1 MILINIKLS
10 FHLKILNNINIMD
23 TLFTKATLKKSLSVE
38 AKHINNKINDYVLQQ
53 LKSKFE
59 GRCLK
64 YGYIKPN
71 SIKIL
76 KRSAGNVLTS
86 HFNGSVLYN
95 VEFSADICNPLE
107 GAIIKVQVKN
117 KNKMGVLAGIIDE
130 DNSPL
135 NILLARQHHI
145 NHLPT
150 EFMGLN
156 VDDTISVKVIGKRF
170 EYGDNQIS
178 IIGLLHT

>member
-1 MILINIKLS
+1 
-10 FHLKILNNINIMD
+10 MD
-23 TLFTKATLKKSLSVE
+23 TLFTKTTIKKSLSVE
-38 AKHINNKINDYVLQQ
+38 AKHINNKINEYILQK
-53 LKSKFE
+53 LKNNFE
-59 GRCLK
+59 GKCLK
-64 YGYIKPN
+64 YGYIKPT
-71 SIKIL
+71 SIKII

-86 HFNGSVLYN
+86 HLNGSVLYN
-95 VEFSADICNPLE
+95 VEFTADICNPLE
-107 GAIIKVQVKN
+107 GTIIEVQVKN
-117 KNKMGVLAGIIDE
+117 KNKMGVLAGIIGD

-150 EFMGLN
+150 EFMELN
-156 VDDTISVKVIGKRF
+156 VDDTISIKVIGKRF

>member
-1 MILINIKLS
+1 
-10 FHLKILNNINIMD
+10 MD
-23 TLFTKATLKKSLSVE
+23 TLFTKTSIKKSLALE
-38 AKHINNKINDYVLQQ
+38 AKHINNKLDDHIL
-53 LKSKFE
+53 SKIKNNYE

-71 SIKIL
+71 SIHII
-76 KRSAGNVLTS
+76 KRSIGNVLTS
-86 HFNGSVLYN
+86 HLNGSILYN

-107 GAIIKVQVKN
+107 GSIIEVQVKN

-145 NHLPT
+145 NHLPN
-150 EFMGLN
+150 EFMALN

-170 EYGDNQIS
+170 EYGHNQIS
-178 IIGLLHT
+178 IIGLLHE